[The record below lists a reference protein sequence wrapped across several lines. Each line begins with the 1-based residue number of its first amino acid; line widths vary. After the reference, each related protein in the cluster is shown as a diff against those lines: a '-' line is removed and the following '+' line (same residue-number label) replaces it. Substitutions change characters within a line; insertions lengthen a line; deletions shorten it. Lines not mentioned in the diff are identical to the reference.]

1 MLPLSIAQMGL
12 VKLILIGERSVR
24 TVDQKKQLIGF
35 DKEFSKG
42 TQLSNTKT
50 SIPTVEKV

>member
-1 MLPLSIAQMGL
+1 MGL
-12 VKLILIGERSVR
+12 VKLFFIVGRSVR

-35 DKEFSKG
+35 DKEFIRG

-50 SIPTVEKV
+50 SIPTVEKG